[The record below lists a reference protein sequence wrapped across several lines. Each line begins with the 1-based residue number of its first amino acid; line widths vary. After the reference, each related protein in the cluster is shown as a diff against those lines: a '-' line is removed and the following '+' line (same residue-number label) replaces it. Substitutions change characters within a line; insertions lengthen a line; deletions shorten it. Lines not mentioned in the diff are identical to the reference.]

1 MTFNINQLNKID
13 YDTEGEEA
21 LATYQDALLERFYHS
36 AEGQSF
42 IETHPN
48 TEMGFWA
55 AQLMYYG
62 YVYEGITIP
71 RMKVGDVEIIITEL
85 FPRKISLSSAEDAD
99 DAIPELVAFWQFLKR
114 EYKLS
119 NADRILKYL
128 HQISLMFKDMMMD
141 TSNFG
146 MAKSFF
152 MMGQSAGY
160 DMTDE
165 TDSQKFM
172 AEYNAKILTQGP
184 QDSSGL
190 SLPSPEGFFDPFPFG
205 GQLQG
210 SSKRR
215 GSSHAKKKKAR
226 KAAKASRK
234 KNKKK
239 RK

>member
-1 MTFNINQLNKID
+1 MTFKINQLDKID
-13 YDTEGEEA
+13 YDTEGEAA
-21 LATYQDALLERFYHS
+21 LATYQDALLERFYQS
-36 AEGQSF
+36 VEGQSF

-71 RMKVGDVEIIITEL
+71 RMRAEDVEIIITKL
-85 FPRKISLSSAEDAD
+85 FPRKISLFSAEDAD
-99 DAIPELVAFWQFLKR
+99 DAIPELIVFWQFLER
-114 EYKLS
+114 EYKLP
-119 NADRILKYL
+119 NADRILKFL
-128 HQISLMFKDMMMD
+128 HQIAPAFKEMMMD
-141 TSNFG
+141 SSNFG

-165 TDSQKFM
+165 TDSQRFI
-172 AEYNAKILTQGP
+172 AEYNAKMLAQGP
-184 QDSSGL
+184 QESRGL
-190 SLPSPEGFFDPFPFG
+190 SLPSPEDFFDPFG
-205 GQLQG
+205 GQQQG

-215 GSSHAKKKKAR
+215 GSNHVKKKKAR
-226 KAAKASRK
+226 KAAKVSQK
-234 KNKKK
+234 KNRKK

>member
-1 MTFNINQLNKID
+1 MTFDINQLDKID
-13 YDTEGEEA
+13 YDIEGEET
-21 LATYQDALLERFYHS
+21 LAAYQDALLERFYQS

-71 RMKVGDVEIIITEL
+71 RMTVEDVEMIVTGL
-85 FPRKISLSSAEDAD
+85 FPRKISLLSAEDAE
-99 DAIPELVAFWQFLKR
+99 DAMPELVAFWQFLKR
-114 EYKLS
+114 EYKQS
-119 NADRILKYL
+119 NADRILKFL
-128 HQISLMFKDMMMD
+128 HQIEPMFKEMMMD

-146 MAKSFF
+146 MAKSFL

-165 TDSQKFM
+165 TDSQRFIT
-172 AEYNAKILTQGP
+172 EYNAGLLAQGS
-184 QDSSGL
+184 QGSSGL
-190 SLPSPEGFFDPFPFG
+190 SLPSPGGFFDPFG
-205 GQLQG
+205 GQQQG

>member
-1 MTFNINQLNKID
+1 MAFNINQLDKID

-21 LATYQDALLERFYHS
+21 LAAYQDALLEKFYQS

-42 IETHPN
+42 VEAHPN

-71 RMKVGDVEIIITEL
+71 RMTVGDVEIIVTEL
-85 FPRKISLSSAEDAD
+85 FPRKISLFSAEDAD
-99 DAIPELVAFWQFLKR
+99 DAIPELIAFWQFLKR
-114 EYKLS
+114 EYKQS
-119 NADRILKYL
+119 NADKVLKFL
-128 HQISLMFKDMMMD
+128 HQIAPMFKEMMMD

-165 TDSQKFM
+165 TDSQRFM
-172 AEYNAKILTQGP
+172 AEYNARIMAQGP
-184 QDSSGL
+184 QGSSGL
-190 SLPSPEGFFDPFPFG
+190 SLPSPEGFFDPFG
-205 GQLQG
+205 GQQHG

-215 GSSHAKKKKAR
+215 GSSHAKKKKVR

-234 KNKKK
+234 KNRKK

>member
-1 MTFNINQLNKID
+1 MTFDINQLDKID

-21 LATYQDALLERFYHS
+21 LAAYQDALLERFYQS

-42 IETHPN
+42 IETHPDI
-48 TEMGFWA
+48 EMGFWA

-62 YVYEGITIP
+62 YAYEGITIP
-71 RMKVGDVEIIITEL
+71 RMTVGDVEIIVTSL
-85 FPRKISLSSAEDAD
+85 FPRKISLFSAEDAE
-99 DAIPELVAFWQFLKR
+99 DAIPELIAFWEFLKR
-114 EYKLS
+114 EYKQS

-128 HQISLMFKDMMMD
+128 HQIGPTFKEMMMD

-160 DMTDE
+160 DMTNE
-165 TDSQKFM
+165 ADSQRFI
-172 AEYNAKILTQGP
+172 AEYNAGLLGQE
-184 QDSSGL
+184 SRGL
-190 SLPSPEGFFDPFPFG
+190 SLSGPDRFFGSFG
-205 GQLQG
+205 DQQQG
-210 SSKRR
+210 SAKRR
-215 GSSHAKKKKAR
+215 GSSHTKKKNAR

-234 KNKKK
+234 KNRKK